1 MATEKRYQNGVVIIE
16 PHGKIVGH
24 KVAEL
29 RAALL
34 PEVKAFDH
42 PGSSSTSSIPMA

>member
-16 PHGKIVGH
+16 PHGRIVGN

-29 RAALL
+29 RTALL
-34 PEVKAFDH
+34 PEVKAFDVPRILINLEH
-42 PGSSSTSSIPMA
+42 ATG